1 MPHDR
6 ADVQIQREG
15 DGITVRLLDGLYLLL
30 IATLPIV
37 RPFGVSVAGLVVP
50 VSDLIFVVA
59 ALAWIADLVSR
70 RRAVRPSRVYP
81 LLALYFAALCC
92 SAWFSESPGRSA
104 LKLVGETYLIGL
116 AVLTI
121 NVVRSWTMLR
131 RVLQA
136 WMVATAVTVLS
147 GVLAVLLFYAG
158 QERLSTVFGLTFLGS
173 LPPGNYPRVQSL
185 FLNVNMLC
193 NYLIVSLMLALVM
206 RALGWLTRSRSRWL
220 LAGTWITGLF
230 TASAGIGG
238 LLLGAGSWR
247 WLRGSSSRP
256 GIPDR
261 LVFGGSLAAAA
272 AFLAATTVVP
282 FPGVRDTGFAV
293 PAANVTLQAGPRVP
307 VWQTAYRT
315 FAEHPLVGQGLGTDV
330 AVVEWVAPAGYTLQ
344 LRDAHN
350 VWLSL
355 AGQGGLLATTAFALL
370 VAWLCRSVW
379 PLRRGPDRSALVGTG
394 LGLALIGALLYHG
407 LSGAFEDARHLWV
420 LMGLIACVAEGL
432 DGAGAEEPTP
442 TPAPATGFRPPGR

>member
-1 MPHDR
+1 MS
-6 ADVQIQREG
+6 
-15 DGITVRLLDGLYLLL
+15 LLDGLYLLL

-37 RPFGVSVAGLVVP
+37 RPFSLRVAGLVVP
-50 VSDLIFVVA
+50 VSDLLFIVA

-70 RRAVRPSRVYP
+70 RRTIRPSGVYP
-81 LLALYFAALCC
+81 LLAVYFAALGC
-92 SAWFSESPGRSA
+92 SAWFSQSPGRSA
-104 LKLVGETYLIGL
+104 IKLVGEAYLIGL

-121 NVVRSWTMLR
+121 NVVTSWTMLR

-136 WMVATAVTVLS
+136 WMVATAVTVVS

-158 QERLSTVFGLTFLGS
+158 QERLSTVFGLTFFGS

-206 RALGWLTRSRSRWL
+206 RSLGWLTPSRSRWL

-247 WLRGSSSRP
+247 WLRGGASRP

-272 AFLAATTVVP
+272 IYLVATTVVP
-282 FPGVRDTGFAV
+282 FPGLRDTGFAV
-293 PAANVTLQAGPRVP
+293 PAANLTLQAAPRVP
-307 VWQTAYRT
+307 VWQAAYRT

-330 AVVEWVAPAGYTLQ
+330 AIVDWVSPAGYTLH

-355 AGQGGLLATTAFALL
+355 AGQGGLLATIAFAFL

-379 PLRRGPDRSALVGTG
+379 PLRRGPDRSSLVGTG
-394 LGLALIGALLYHG
+394 FGLALIGALLYHG

-420 LMGLIACVAEGL
+420 LMGLIVCVDEGL
-432 DGAGAEEPTP
+432 DRTGADEPRP
-442 TPAPATGFRPPGR
+442 TPAPATGFPLPGR